1 MIYIFDTNCFIVL
14 FNHFYLGR
22 FPSLWEKFD
31 ELIVEKKIISVREVY
46 NEIDAYWNRDS
57 RLVQWAKDH
66 REVFEQPSVKEME
79 FVQQIFSVRHF
90 RNLIERKATLE
101 GRPVADPFLVAK
113 AKVENKMLVT
123 QEELRENAAKIPNVC
138 KYFNIQYTNLE
149 GFMEKEEWQF

>member
-1 MIYIFDTNCFIVL
+1 MTYIFDTSCFIVL

-31 ELIVEKKIISVREVY
+31 QLIEEKKIISVREVF
-46 NEIDAYWNRDS
+46 NEIDTYWNKVS
-57 RLVQWAKDH
+57 RLVQWAKDN
-66 REVFEQPSVKEME
+66 REVFEQPSVEEME
-79 FVQQIFSVRHF
+79 FVQLIFSVKHF

-123 QEELRENAAKIPNVC
+123 QEELKENAAKIPNVC
-138 KYFNIQYTNLE
+138 EHFKVQYTNLE
-149 GFMEKEEWQF
+149 GFMERERWQF